1 MSLPLLFTQKGIVHT
16 LEKKT
21 AVAPKCIRLLSYG
34 LGLATFY
41 PLFLIAMAIDFI
53 TFPMAILLIYW
64 GLIQLFLAYAVL
76 CIYQTTGMLK
86 IAAVGILL
94 IMSGLLT
101 FYRPS
106 GFLPYAMEALAM
118 TGISLILFDLGK
130 AFPTLR
136 LDMAGGIIFLGI
148 IFSILN
154 NQFMSMLGLAALLI
168 GFLFSSARLNRIH
181 GRKART

>member
-1 MSLPLLFTQKGIVHT
+1 MHT

-21 AVAPKCIRLLSYG
+21 VVAPKCIRFLSYG

-53 TFPMAILLIYW
+53 TFPMTVLLVYW
-64 GLIQLFLAYAVL
+64 GIIQLFLAYAVL

-86 IAAVGILL
+86 ISAVGILL
-94 IMSGLLT
+94 IISGLLT

-106 GFLPYAMEALAM
+106 GFLPYAAEALAM

-136 LDMAGGIIFLGI
+136 LDVAGGIIFLGI

-168 GFLFSSARLNRIH
+168 GFLFSSTRLNRIH
-181 GRKART
+181 GGKARP